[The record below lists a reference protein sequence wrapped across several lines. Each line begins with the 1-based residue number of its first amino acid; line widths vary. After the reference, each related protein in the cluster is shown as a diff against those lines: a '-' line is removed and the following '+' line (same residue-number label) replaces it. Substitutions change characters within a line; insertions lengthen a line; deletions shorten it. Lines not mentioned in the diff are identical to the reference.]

1 MNTPIVIA
9 NITVR
14 RDADGRYNL
23 NDLHRAS
30 GGEKRHAPSYWLA
43 NKQTADLIAELETTG
58 IPVVNGRNLTDAGI
72 PVSHSQQAVVTVKGG
87 VNQGTYAVKELIY
100 AYAMWISPAFHLK
113 VIRTFDSVANINPT
127 VGNISDR
134 VQAGILIIE
143 SAARLLNLSNSSKL
157 GAYQKLQ
164 SVIGI
169 PNMMPSYAIDAP
181 SDAYDG
187 SSRSTK
193 SLTDLLRQHG
203 FTMTAAIA
211 YLRLEAAGIVER
223 KTRPST
229 GKKTKSFWSLT
240 SQGLRYGKNMT
251 SPANP
256 RETQIHFFESRAE
269 DLLAM
274 IAGRDVA

>member
-1 MNTPIVIA
+1 MNTPIIIA
-9 NITVR
+9 DVVVR
-14 RDADGRYNL
+14 QDAEGRYSL
-23 NDLHRAS
+23 NDLHRAA
-30 GGEKRHAPSYWLA
+30 GGEARHKPGNWLMLD
-43 NKQTADLIAELETTG
+43 QTKALIAEIE
-58 IPVVNGRNLTDAGI
+58 IAGI
-72 PVSHSQQAVVTVKGG
+72 PAIHSK
-87 VNQGTYAVKELIY
+87 QGIGTFACRELVY

-113 VIRTFDSVANINPT
+113 VIRTFDSVANVNPT

-169 PNMMPSYAIDAP
+169 PNMMPSYAIDSP
-181 SDAYDG
+181 SDAVDG

-203 FTMTAAIA
+203 FSMTAAIA
-211 YLRLEAAGIVER
+211 YVRLEAAGIVER

-229 GKKTKSFWSLT
+229 GKQIKSF
-240 SQGLRYGKNMT
+240 
-251 SPANP
+251 
-256 RETQIHFFESRAE
+256 
-269 DLLAM
+269 
-274 IAGRDVA
+274 

>member
-30 GGEKRHAPSYWLA
+30 GSEKRHAPSYWLA

-87 VNQGTYAVKELIY
+87 VNQGTYAVKELVY

-113 VIRTFDSVANINPT
+113 VIRAYDAQATSVIPD
-127 VGNISDR
+127 GKISDR
-134 VQAGILIIE
+134 MQAGVTLLGFMRRE
-143 SAARLLNLSNSSKL
+143 LNLSNSSVL
-157 GAYQKLQ
+157 GACQKLQ
-164 SVIGI
+164 HAFGL
-169 PNMMPSYAIDAP
+169 PNLAPAYAIDAP
-181 SDAYDG
+181 NDAADG
-187 SSRSTK
+187 SSRPTK

-211 YLRLEAAGIVER
+211 YVRLEAAGIVER

-229 GKKTKSFWSLT
+229 GKQTKSFWSVT
-240 SQGLRYGKNMT
+240 SQGLRYGKNIT

-256 RETQIHFFESRAE
+256 RETQPHFFESRAE
-269 DLLAM
+269 DLLAI

>member
-1 MNTPIVIA
+1 MNTPVVIA
-9 NITVR
+9 NIAVR

-30 GGEKRHAPSYWLA
+30 GCEKRHAPSYWLA
-43 NKQTADLIAELETTG
+43 NKQSADLIAELETTG
-58 IPVVNGRNLTDAGI
+58 IPVVKLEGRN
-72 PVSHSQQAVVTVKGG
+72 GG
-87 VNQGTYAVKELIY
+87 TFVCRELVY
-100 AYAMWISPAFHLK
+100 AYAMWISPAFHLS
-113 VIRTFDSVANINPT
+113 VIRTFDSVANANPAT
-127 VGNISDR
+127 GNISDR
-134 VQAGILIIE
+134 VQAGILIVE

-169 PNMMPSYAIDAP
+169 PNLMPSYAIDAP
-181 SDAYDG
+181 SDAADG

-211 YLRLEAAGIVER
+211 YVRLEAAGIVER

-229 GKKTKSFWSLT
+229 GKQFKSFWSVT
-240 SQGLRYGKNMT
+240 SQGLRYGKNIT

-256 RETQIHFFESRAE
+256 RETQPHFFESRSE
-269 DLLAM
+269 DLLA
-274 IAGRDVA
+274 IISGRNVA

>member
-9 NITVR
+9 NIAIR
-14 RDADGRYNL
+14 RDTDGRYNL

-43 NKQTADLIAELETTG
+43 NKQTIALIAELETTE
-58 IPVVNGRNLTDAGI
+58 IPVVRLEGRN
-72 PVSHSQQAVVTVKGG
+72 GG
-87 VNQGTYAVKELIY
+87 TFVCRELVY
-100 AYAMWISPAFHLK
+100 AYAMWISASFNLR
-113 VIRTFDSVANINPT
+113 VIRTFDAAANPNPT
-127 VGNISDR
+127 AENVRER
-134 VQAGILIIE
+134 VQAGIMIVE
-143 SAARLLNLSNSSKL
+143 SAARTLNLSNSSKL

-164 SVIGI
+164 SIIGI
-169 PNMMPSYAIDAP
+169 NLMPNYAIDAP
-181 SDAYDG
+181 SDAADG
-187 SSRSTK
+187 SSRTTK
-193 SLTDLLRQHG
+193 ALTDLLRQHG

-223 KTRPST
+223 KTRSST

-256 RETQIHFFESRAE
+256 RETQPHFFESRAD
-269 DLLAM
+269 DLLAI
-274 IAGRDVA
+274 IAGRDAA